1 MTLGLVDSFFFWI
14 KWCQQFQRIIQTH
27 IVGIQNQTE
36 MEAFLLVAHLILHDI
51 HFHTG
56 AVASQGCN
64 SSTSKA
70 NKYRFNGF
78 NTSWCHSALFV
89 WGFFFF
95 HFLTSWLFSWGF
107 HKGDYCMTCEPTTTN
122 TKEPK
127 KHYCR
132 WSNLFQK
139 GGIFRAHQLML
150 GELSWWLRW
159 PPFRSNQ
166 SRNGWFS
173 EPAMSVHQ
181 KVFSSFHPITMCVSF
196 FALDLCALVYLR
208 DFYQ

>member
-14 KWCQQFQRIIQTH
+14 MIPTISTDYSNAHCGNPEPNR
-27 IVGIQNQTE
+27 

-51 HFHTG
+51 HLHTG
-56 AVASQGCN
+56 AVASQGCK

-78 NTSWCHSALFV
+78 NTSWWHSAFFV
-89 WGFFFF
+89 WGFFF

-107 HKGDYCMTCEPTTTN
+107 HKGDYCMTCELTTTN

-139 GGIFRAHQLML
+139 GDIFEHI
-150 GELSWWLRW
+150 S
-159 PPFRSNQ
+159 
-166 SRNGWFS
+166 
-173 EPAMSVHQ
+173 
-181 KVFSSFHPITMCVSF
+181 
-196 FALDLCALVYLR
+196 
-208 DFYQ
+208 